1 MNKDK
6 LSNFG
11 YSFQCKLIASLFKDR
26 VFLLQIIDILDPSY
40 FESEANISIVQTIKD
55 YFHEYKSPP
64 TMEVMSVKIKE
75 IDNDM
80 LKTQVVEH
88 LKDSYKQLDA
98 PDLEFVKEQTIKFCK
113 NQVLKSAIMESVNLL
128 ARGEFEQIKMTIDEA
143 MKAGLER
150 AIGHEYIEDIDAR
163 YLESVRNTVTTGW
176 DVVDDVADGGLGKG
190 ELGVFVAPSGIGK
203 SWALVNVGAAAVKAG
218 LNVIH
223 YTLELN
229 EAYVGL
235 RYDAVLSGIQAQE
248 LKYHIDEVKEIVG
261 KLKGKL
267 IVKYYPTKGGTVN
280 TLASHIEKARMQ
292 GFDPDL
298 IIVDYADLLRGHGKE
313 VRHELGNIYEDL
325 RGLAGEQEIPC
336 WTASQANRS
345 ALSDDIIGAEKIA
358 ESYAKIMTADL
369 VISLS
374 RKIEDKL
381 ANTGRWHIIKNRFGQ
396 DGITFPSMMNA
407 SNGQIN
413 IHAPD
418 SLDGQDVQADMNNHS
433 EYLRKVLKSKYD
445 SENLTTTKES

>member
-1 MNKDK
+1 MREK
-6 LSNFG
+6 LSEYG
-11 YSFQCKLIASLFKDR
+11 YSFQCKLIATLFKDR
-26 VFLLQIIDILDPSY
+26 AFLQQIIDILEPSH
-40 FESEANISIVQTIKD
+40 FESEANITIVEIIRE
-55 YFHEYKSPP
+55 YFYEYKQAP
-64 TMEVMSVKIKE
+64 TIEVMSVKVKE
-75 IDNDM
+75 MTNDV
-80 LKTQVVEH
+80 LKTTIVEH

-113 NQVLKSAIMESVNLL
+113 NQLLKSAIMDSVELL
-128 ARGEFEQIKMTIDEA
+128 KRGEFDQIKIKIDEA

-150 AIGHEYIEDIDAR
+150 AIGHEYNEDIDAR
-163 YLESVRNTVTTGW
+163 YLDSVRNTVATGW
-176 DVVDDVADGGLGKG
+176 DVVDDIADGGLGKG

-203 SWALVNVGAAAVKAG
+203 SWALVNVGAAAAKAG

-248 LKYHIDEVKEIVG
+248 LKYHIEEVKDIVG

-267 IVKYYPTKGGTVN
+267 IVKCYPTKGATVN
-280 TLASHIEKARMQ
+280 TLASHIEKCRLQ

-298 IIVDYADLLRGHGKE
+298 VICDYADLLRGHGKE

-325 RGLAGEQEIPC
+325 RGLAGEHEVPV

-358 ESYAKIMTADL
+358 ESYAKIMTADF
-369 VISLS
+369 VVSLS

-381 ANTGRWHIIKNRFGQ
+381 ANTGRWHVIKNRFGQ
-396 DGITFPSMMNA
+396 DGITFPSKMNA
-407 SNGQIN
+407 SNGQID
-413 IHAPD
+413 IHTPD
-418 SLDGQDVQADMNNHS
+418 SLDGQDVQKDMDNHS
-433 EYLRKVLKSKYD
+433 EYLRKVLKSKY
-445 SENLTTTKES
+445 NKEA

>member
-26 VFLLQIIDILDPSY
+26 AFLQQIIDILDPSY
-40 FESEANISIVQTIKD
+40 FESEANISIVQNIKD
-55 YFHEYKSPP
+55 YFLEYKSPP

-80 LKTQVVEH
+80 LRTQVVEH

-128 ARGEFEQIKMTIDEA
+128 ARGEFEQIKMTIDAA
-143 MKAGLER
+143 MKAGIER
-150 AIGHEYIEDIDAR
+150 TMGHEYTVDIDER
-163 YLESVRNTVTTGW
+163 YLESVRNTVATGW
-176 DVVDDVADGGLGKG
+176 DVVDEIADGGLGKG
-190 ELGVFVAPSGIGK
+190 ELGVMVAPAGIGK

-235 RYDAVLSGIQAQE
+235 RYDAVMSGIQAQE

-280 TLASHIEKARMQ
+280 TLASHIEKCRMQ

-345 ALSDDIIGAEKIA
+345 ALSEDIIGAEKIA
-358 ESYAKIMTADL
+358 ESYSKIMTADL

-445 SENLTTTKES
+445 KES

>member
-6 LSNFG
+6 LSYG

-26 VFLLQIIDILDPSY
+26 VFIQQIIDILDPSY
-40 FESEANISIVQTIKD
+40 FESEANMTIVQAIKD
-55 YFHEYKSPP
+55 YFFEYKLPP
-64 TMEVMSVKIKE
+64 TMEVMSVKVKE
-75 IDNDM
+75 IENDM

-113 NQVLKSAIMESVNLL
+113 NQVLKSAIMESVDLL
-128 ARGEFEQIKMTIDEA
+128 ARGEYDQIKMRIDDA

-150 AIGHEYIEDIDAR
+150 AIGHEYIDHVDER
-163 YLESVRNTVTTGW
+163 YLESVRNTITTGW
-176 DVVDDVADGGLGKG
+176 EIIDDIADGGLGKG

-248 LKYHIDEVKEIVG
+248 LKYHIEEVKDIVG
-261 KLKGKL
+261 KLEGKL

-280 TLASHIEKARMQ
+280 TLASHIEKCRMQ

-298 IIVDYADLLRGHGKE
+298 VIVDYADLLRGHGKE

-325 RGLAGEQEIPC
+325 RGLAGEHEIPV

-396 DGITFPSMMNA
+396 DGITFPSKMNA
-407 SNGQIN
+407 SNGQID

-418 SLDGQDVQADMNNHS
+418 SLDGQDVQKDMDNHS
-433 EYLRKVLKSKYD
+433 EYLRKVLKSKY
-445 SENLTTTKES
+445 NKEA

>member
-1 MNKDK
+1 MQEK
-6 LSNFG
+6 FQYG
-11 YSFQCKLIASLFKDR
+11 YSFQTKLIACLFKDR
-26 VFLLQIIDILDPSY
+26 AFLQQIMDILDPVY
-40 FESEANISIVQTIKD
+40 FESEANITIVESIKD
-55 YFHEYKSPP
+55 YFQEYKQPP
-64 TMEVMSVKIKE
+64 TMEVMSVKVKE
-75 IDNDM
+75 LDNDM

-98 PDLEFVKEQTIKFCK
+98 PDLDFVKEQTIKFCK
-113 NQVLKSAIMESVNLL
+113 NQVLKSAIMESVQLL
-128 ARGEFEQIKMTIDEA
+128 ERGEYDQIKMTIDDA

-150 AIGHEYIEDIDAR
+150 AIGHEYIEEIDAR

-176 DVVDDVADGGLGKG
+176 DIIDDIADGGLGKG

-229 EAYVGL
+229 ESYVGL

-248 LKYHIDEVKEIVG
+248 LKYHIEEVKDIVG
-261 KLKGKL
+261 KLEGKL

-280 TLASHIEKARMQ
+280 TLASHIDKCRLQ

-325 RGLAGEQEIPC
+325 RGLAGEHEIPV

-358 ESYAKIMTADL
+358 ESYAKIMTADF
-369 VISLS
+369 VVSLS

-396 DGITFPSMMNA
+396 DGITFPSKMNA
-407 SNGQIN
+407 SNGQIE
-413 IHAPD
+413 IYAPN
-418 SLDGQDVQADMNNHS
+418 SLDGQDVQQDMDNHS
-433 EYLRKVLKSKYD
+433 EYLRKVLKQKY
-445 SENLTTTKES
+445 NKES

>member
-1 MNKDK
+1 MREK
-6 LSNFG
+6 LSEYG
-11 YSFQCKLIASLFKDR
+11 YSFQCKLIATLFKDR
-26 VFLLQIIDILDPSY
+26 AFLQQIIDILEPSH
-40 FESEANISIVQTIKD
+40 FESEANTTIVEIIRE
-55 YFHEYKSPP
+55 YFYEYKQAP
-64 TMEVMSVKIKE
+64 TIEVMSVKVKE
-75 IDNDM
+75 MTNDV
-80 LKTQVVEH
+80 LKTTVVEH

-113 NQVLKSAIMESVNLL
+113 NQLLKSAIMDSVELL
-128 ARGEFEQIKMTIDEA
+128 KRGEFEQIKVKIDEA

-150 AIGHEYIEDIDAR
+150 AIGHEYNDDIEER
-163 YLESVRNTVTTGW
+163 YQESVRNTVATGW
-176 DVVDDVADGGLGKG
+176 DVIDDIADGGLGKG

-218 LNVIH
+218 LKVIH

-229 EAYVGL
+229 ESYVGL

-248 LKYHIDEVKEIVG
+248 LKYHIEEVKNIVS
-261 KLKGKL
+261 KLDGKL

-280 TLASHIEKARMQ
+280 TLASHIEKCRLQ

-298 IIVDYADLLRGHGKE
+298 VIVDYADLLRGHGKE

-325 RGLAGEQEIPC
+325 RGLAGEHEIPV

-358 ESYAKIMTADL
+358 ESYAKIMTADF
-369 VISLS
+369 VVSLS

-381 ANTGRWHIIKNRFGQ
+381 ANTGRWHVIKNRFGQ
-396 DGITFPSMMNA
+396 DGITFPSKMNA
-407 SNGQIN
+407 SNGQII
-413 IHAPD
+413 IHTPD
-418 SLDGQDVQADMNNHS
+418 SLDGQDVQKDMDNHS
-433 EYLRKVLKSKYD
+433 EYLRKVLKSKY
-445 SENLTTTKES
+445 NKEA

>member
-1 MNKDK
+1 
-6 LSNFG
+6 
-11 YSFQCKLIASLFKDR
+11 
-26 VFLLQIIDILDPSY
+26 
-40 FESEANISIVQTIKD
+40 
-55 YFHEYKSPP
+55 
-64 TMEVMSVKIKE
+64 MEVMSVKVKDL
-75 IDNDM
+75 DNDM

-98 PDLEFVKEQTIKFCK
+98 PDLDFVKEQTIKFCK
-113 NQVLKSAIMESVNLL
+113 NQVLKSAIMESVQLL
-128 ARGEFEQIKMTIDEA
+128 ERGEYDQIKMTIDDA

-150 AIGHEYIEDIDAR
+150 AIGHEYIEEIDAR

-176 DVVDDVADGGLGKG
+176 DIIDDIADGGLGKG

-229 EAYVGL
+229 ESYVGL

-248 LKYHIDEVKEIVG
+248 LKYHIEEVKDIVG
-261 KLKGKL
+261 KLEGKL

-280 TLASHIEKARMQ
+280 TLASHIDKCRLH

-325 RGLAGEQEIPC
+325 RGLAGEHEIPV

-345 ALSDDIIGAEKIA
+345 ALSDDIIGAE
-358 ESYAKIMTADL
+358 
-369 VISLS
+369 
-374 RKIEDKL
+374 
-381 ANTGRWHIIKNRFGQ
+381 Q
-396 DGITFPSMMNA
+396 
-407 SNGQIN
+407 
-413 IHAPD
+413 
-418 SLDGQDVQADMNNHS
+418 
-433 EYLRKVLKSKYD
+433 
-445 SENLTTTKES
+445 

>member
-1 MNKDK
+1 MQEK
-6 LSNFG
+6 FQYG
-11 YSFQCKLIASLFKDR
+11 YSFQTKLIACLFKDR
-26 VFLLQIIDILDPSY
+26 AFLQQIMDILDPVY
-40 FESEANISIVQTIKD
+40 FESEANITIVDNIKE
-55 YFHEYKSPP
+55 YFQEYKQPP
-64 TMEVMSVKIKE
+64 TMEVMSVKVKE
-75 IDNDM
+75 LENDM
-80 LKTQVVEH
+80 LRTQVVEH

-98 PDLEFVKEQTIKFCK
+98 PDLDFVKEQTIKFCK
-113 NQVLKSAIMESVNLL
+113 NQVLKSAIMESVQLL
-128 ARGEFEQIKMTIDEA
+128 ERGEYEQIKMTIDDA

-150 AIGHEYIEDIDAR
+150 AIGHEYIEEIDQR

-176 DVVDDVADGGLGKG
+176 DIVDDIADGGLGKG

-229 EAYVGL
+229 ESYVGL

-248 LKYHIDEVKEIVG
+248 LKYHIEEVKDIVG

-280 TLASHIEKARMQ
+280 TLASHIEKCRLQ

-325 RGLAGEQEIPC
+325 RGLAGEHEIPV

-358 ESYAKIMTADL
+358 ESYAKIMTADF
-369 VISLS
+369 VVSLS

-396 DGITFPSMMNA
+396 DGITFPSKMNA
-407 SNGQIN
+407 SNGQIE
-413 IHAPD
+413 IYAPN
-418 SLDGQDVQADMNNHS
+418 SLDGQDVQQDMDNHS
-433 EYLRKVLKSKYD
+433 EYLRKVLKQKY
-445 SENLTTTKES
+445 NKES

>member
-1 MNKDK
+1 MSADK
-6 LSNFG
+6 LSKFG

-26 VFLLQIIDILDPSY
+26 IFLQQIIDILEPSY
-40 FESEANISIVQTIKD
+40 FESEANISIVQYIKD
-55 YFHEYKSPP
+55 YFFEYKQPP

-80 LKTQVVEH
+80 LQTQVVEH

-98 PDLEFVKEQTIKFCK
+98 PDLEFIKEQTIKFCK

-128 ARGEFEQIKMTIDEA
+128 ARGEYDQIKMTIDEA

-150 AIGHEYIEDIDAR
+150 AIGHEYIDHVDER

-176 DVVDDVADGGLGKG
+176 EVVDDIADGGLGKG

-248 LKYHIDEVKEIVG
+248 LKYHIEEVKDIVG

-280 TLASHIEKARMQ
+280 TLASHIEKCRMQ

-298 IIVDYADLLRGHGKE
+298 VIVDYADLLRGHGKE

-325 RGLAGEQEIPC
+325 RGLAGEHELPV

-396 DGITFPSMMNA
+396 DGITFPSKMNA
-407 SNGQIN
+407 SNGQID
-413 IHAPD
+413 IHTPD
-418 SLDGQDVQADMNNHS
+418 SLDGQDVQQDMDNHS
-433 EYLRKVLKSKYD
+433 EYLRKVLKQKY
-445 SENLTTTKES
+445 NKES

>member
-1 MNKDK
+1 MNKEK
-6 LSNFG
+6 FNYG

-26 VFLLQIIDILDPSY
+26 VFIQQIIDILDPSY
-40 FESEANISIVQTIKD
+40 FESEANITIVQAIKD
-55 YFHEYKSPP
+55 YFFEYKLPP
-64 TMEVMSVKIKE
+64 TMEVMSVKVKE
-75 IDNDM
+75 IENDM

-113 NQVLKSAIMESVNLL
+113 NQVLKSAIMESVDLL
-128 ARGEFEQIKMTIDEA
+128 ARGEYDQIKMRIDDA

-150 AIGHEYIEDIDAR
+150 AIGHEYIDHVEER
-163 YLESVRNTVTTGW
+163 YLESVRNTITTGW
-176 DVVDDVADGGLGKG
+176 EIVDDIADGGLGKG

-248 LKYHIDEVKEIVG
+248 LKYHIEEVKDIVG

-280 TLASHIEKARMQ
+280 TLASHIEKCRMQ

-298 IIVDYADLLRGHGKE
+298 VIVDYADLLRGHGKE

-325 RGLAGEQEIPC
+325 RGLAGEHEIPV

-396 DGITFPSMMNA
+396 DGITFPSKMNA
-407 SNGQIN
+407 SNGQID

-418 SLDGQDVQADMNNHS
+418 SLDGQDVQKDMDNHS
-433 EYLRKVLKSKYD
+433 EYLRKVLKQKY
-445 SENLTTTKES
+445 NKES

>member
-1 MNKDK
+1 MQEK
-6 LSNFG
+6 FQYG
-11 YSFQCKLIASLFKDR
+11 YRFQTKLIACLFKDR
-26 VFLLQIIDILDPSY
+26 AFLQQIMDILDPVY
-40 FESEANISIVQTIKD
+40 FESEANITIVESIKD
-55 YFHEYKSPP
+55 YFQEYKQPP
-64 TMEVMSVKIKE
+64 TMEVMSVKVKDL
-75 IDNDM
+75 DNDM

-98 PDLEFVKEQTIKFCK
+98 PDLDFVKEQTIKFCK
-113 NQVLKSAIMESVNLL
+113 NQVLKSAIMESVQLL
-128 ARGEFEQIKMTIDEA
+128 ERGEYDQIKMTIDDA

-150 AIGHEYIEDIDAR
+150 AIGHEYIEEIDAR

-176 DVVDDVADGGLGKG
+176 DIIDDIADGGFGTG
-190 ELGVFVAPSGIGK
+190 ELGVFVASYGIGK

-229 EAYVGL
+229 ESYVGL

-248 LKYHIDEVKEIVG
+248 LKYHIEEVKDIVG
-261 KLKGKL
+261 KLEGKL

-280 TLASHIEKARMQ
+280 TLASHIDKCRLQ

-325 RGLAGEQEIPC
+325 RGLAGEHEIPV

-358 ESYAKIMTADL
+358 ESYAKIMTADF
-369 VISLS
+369 VVSLS

-396 DGITFPSMMNA
+396 DGITFPSKMNA
-407 SNGQIN
+407 SNGQIE
-413 IHAPD
+413 IYAPN
-418 SLDGQDVQADMNNHS
+418 SLDGQDVQQDMDNHS
-433 EYLRKVLKSKYD
+433 EYLRKVLKQKY
-445 SENLTTTKES
+445 NKES

>member
-1 MNKDK
+1 MQEK
-6 LSNFG
+6 FQYG
-11 YSFQCKLIASLFKDR
+11 YSFQTKLIACLFKDR
-26 VFLLQIIDILDPSY
+26 AFLQQIMDILDPVY
-40 FESEANISIVQTIKD
+40 FESEANITIVESIKD
-55 YFHEYKSPP
+55 YFQEYKQPP
-64 TMEVMSVKIKE
+64 TMEVMSVKVKDL
-75 IDNDM
+75 DNDM

-98 PDLEFVKEQTIKFCK
+98 PDLDFVKEQTIKFCK
-113 NQVLKSAIMESVNLL
+113 NQVLKSAIMESVQLL
-128 ARGEFEQIKMTIDEA
+128 ERGEYDQIKMTIDDA

-150 AIGHEYIEDIDAR
+150 AIGHEYIEEIDAR

-176 DVVDDVADGGLGKG
+176 DIVDDIADGGLGKG

-229 EAYVGL
+229 ESYVGL

-248 LKYHIDEVKEIVG
+248 LKYHIEEVKDIVG
-261 KLKGKL
+261 KLEGKL

-280 TLASHIEKARMQ
+280 TLASHIDKCRLQ

-325 RGLAGEQEIPC
+325 RGLAGEHEIPV

-358 ESYAKIMTADL
+358 ESYAKIMTADF
-369 VISLS
+369 VVSLS

-396 DGITFPSMMNA
+396 DGITFPSKMNA
-407 SNGQIN
+407 SNGQIE
-413 IHAPD
+413 IYAPN
-418 SLDGQDVQADMNNHS
+418 SLDGQDVQQDMDNHS
-433 EYLRKVLKSKYD
+433 EYLRKVLKQKY
-445 SENLTTTKES
+445 NKES

>member
-1 MNKDK
+1 MNKEK
-6 LSNFG
+6 FNYG

-26 VFLLQIIDILDPSY
+26 VFIQQIIDILDPSY
-40 FESEANISIVQTIKD
+40 FESEANITIVQAIKD
-55 YFHEYKSPP
+55 YFFEYKLPP
-64 TMEVMSVKIKE
+64 TMEVMSVKVKE
-75 IDNDM
+75 IENDM

-113 NQVLKSAIMESVNLL
+113 NQVLKSAIMESVDLL
-128 ARGEFEQIKMTIDEA
+128 ARGEYDQIKMRIDDA

-150 AIGHEYIEDIDAR
+150 AIGHEYIDHVEER
-163 YLESVRNTVTTGW
+163 YLESVRNTITTGW
-176 DVVDDVADGGLGKG
+176 EIVDDIADGGLGKG

-248 LKYHIDEVKEIVG
+248 LKYHIEEVKDIVG

-280 TLASHIEKARMQ
+280 TLASHIEKCRMQ

-298 IIVDYADLLRGHGKE
+298 VIVDYADLLRGHGKE
-313 VRHELGNIYEDL
+313 ARHELGNIYEDL
-325 RGLAGEQEIPC
+325 RGLAGEHEIPV

-396 DGITFPSMMNA
+396 DGITFPSKMNA
-407 SNGQIN
+407 SNGQID

-418 SLDGQDVQADMNNHS
+418 SLDGQDVQKDMDNHS
-433 EYLRKVLKSKYD
+433 EYLRKVLKQKY
-445 SENLTTTKES
+445 NKES

>member
-1 MNKDK
+1 MQEK
-6 LSNFG
+6 FQYG
-11 YSFQCKLIASLFKDR
+11 YSFQTKLIACLFKDR
-26 VFLLQIIDILDPSY
+26 AFLQQIMDILDPVY
-40 FESEANISIVQTIKD
+40 FESEANITIVDNIKE
-55 YFHEYKSPP
+55 YFQEYKQPP
-64 TMEVMSVKIKE
+64 TMEVMSVKVKE
-75 IDNDM
+75 LENDM
-80 LKTQVVEH
+80 LRTQVVEH

-98 PDLEFVKEQTIKFCK
+98 PDLDFVKEQTIKFCK
-113 NQVLKSAIMESVNLL
+113 NQVLKSAIMESVQLL
-128 ARGEFEQIKMTIDEA
+128 ERGEYEQIKMTIDDA

-150 AIGHEYIEDIDAR
+150 AIGHEYIEEIDQR

-176 DVVDDVADGGLGKG
+176 DIVDDIADGGLGKG

-229 EAYVGL
+229 ESYVGL

-248 LKYHIDEVKEIVG
+248 LKYHIEEVKDIVG
-261 KLKGKL
+261 KLEGKL

-280 TLASHIEKARMQ
+280 TLASHIEKCRLQ

-325 RGLAGEQEIPC
+325 RGLAGEHEIPV

-358 ESYAKIMTADL
+358 ESYAKIMTADF
-369 VISLS
+369 VVSLS

-396 DGITFPSMMNA
+396 DGITFPSKMNA
-407 SNGQIN
+407 SNGQIE
-413 IHAPD
+413 IYAPN
-418 SLDGQDVQADMNNHS
+418 SLDGQDVQQDMDNHS
-433 EYLRKVLKSKYD
+433 EYLRKVLKQKY
-445 SENLTTTKES
+445 NKES

>member
-26 VFLLQIIDILDPSY
+26 AFLQQIIDILDPSY
-40 FESEANISIVQTIKD
+40 FESEANISIVQNIKD
-55 YFHEYKSPP
+55 YFLEYKSPP

-80 LKTQVVEH
+80 LRTQVVEH

-128 ARGEFEQIKMTIDEA
+128 ARGEFEQIKMTIDAA
-143 MKAGLER
+143 MKAGIER
-150 AIGHEYIEDIDAR
+150 TMGHEYTVDIDER
-163 YLESVRNTVTTGW
+163 YLESVRNTVATGW
-176 DVVDDVADGGLGKG
+176 DVVDEIADGGLGKG
-190 ELGVFVAPSGIGK
+190 ELGVMVAPAGIGK

-235 RYDAVLSGIQAQE
+235 RYDAVMSGIQAQE

-280 TLASHIEKARMQ
+280 TLASHIEKCRMQ

-325 RGLAGEQEIPC
+325 TGLAGEQEIPC
-336 WTASQANRS
+336 WTNR
-345 ALSDDIIGAEKIA
+345 
-358 ESYAKIMTADL
+358 
-369 VISLS
+369 
-374 RKIEDKL
+374 R
-381 ANTGRWHIIKNRFGQ
+381 
-396 DGITFPSMMNA
+396 
-407 SNGQIN
+407 
-413 IHAPD
+413 
-418 SLDGQDVQADMNNHS
+418 
-433 EYLRKVLKSKYD
+433 
-445 SENLTTTKES
+445 

>member
-1 MNKDK
+1 MQEK
-6 LSNFG
+6 FQYG
-11 YSFQCKLIASLFKDR
+11 YSFQTKLIACLFKDR
-26 VFLLQIIDILDPSY
+26 AFLQQIMDILDPVY
-40 FESEANISIVQTIKD
+40 FESEANITIVESIKD
-55 YFHEYKSPP
+55 YFQEYKQPP
-64 TMEVMSVKIKE
+64 TMEVMSVKVKDL
-75 IDNDM
+75 DNDM
-80 LKTQVVEH
+80 LRTQVVEH

-98 PDLEFVKEQTIKFCK
+98 PDLDFVKEQTIKFCK
-113 NQVLKSAIMESVNLL
+113 NQVLKSAIMESVQLL
-128 ARGEFEQIKMTIDEA
+128 ERGEYEQIKMTIDDA

-150 AIGHEYIEDIDAR
+150 AIGHEYIEEIDQR

-176 DVVDDVADGGLGKG
+176 DIVDDIADGGLGKG

-229 EAYVGL
+229 ESYVGL

-248 LKYHIDEVKEIVG
+248 LKYHIEEVKDIVG

-280 TLASHIEKARMQ
+280 TLASHIEKCRLQ

-325 RGLAGEQEIPC
+325 RGLAGEHEIPV

-358 ESYAKIMTADL
+358 ESYAKIMTADF
-369 VISLS
+369 VVSLS

-396 DGITFPSMMNA
+396 DGITFPSKMNA
-407 SNGQIN
+407 SNGQIE
-413 IHAPD
+413 IYAPN
-418 SLDGQDVQADMNNHS
+418 SLDGQDVQQDMDNHS
-433 EYLRKVLKSKYD
+433 EYLRKVLKQKY
-445 SENLTTTKES
+445 NKES

>member
-1 MNKDK
+1 MREK
-6 LSNFG
+6 LSEYG
-11 YSFQCKLIASLFKDR
+11 YSFQCKLIATLFKDR
-26 VFLLQIIDILDPSY
+26 AFLQQIIDILEPTH
-40 FESEANISIVQTIKD
+40 FESEANIAIVEMIREYFYTYKQAPTI
-55 YFHEYKSPP
+55 
-64 TMEVMSVKIKE
+64 EVMSIKVKE
-75 IDNDM
+75 ITNDV
-80 LKTQVVEH
+80 LRTTIITH

-113 NQVLKSAIMESVNLL
+113 NQLLKAAIMESVELL
-128 ARGEFEQIKMTIDEA
+128 KRGEFDQIKLKIDEA

-150 AIGHEYIEDIDAR
+150 SIGHDYKDEIDDR
-163 YLESVRNTVTTGW
+163 YLESVRNTVATGW
-176 DVVDDVADGGLGKG
+176 PVIDDIADGGLGKG
-190 ELGVFVAPSGIGK
+190 ELGVMVAPSGIGK
-203 SWALVNVGAAAVKAG
+203 SWALVNVGAAAIKAG

-235 RYDAVLSGIQAQE
+235 RYDAVMSGIQAQE
-248 LKYHIDEVKEIVG
+248 LKYNIDEVKTIVG
-261 KLKGKL
+261 KLPGKL
-267 IVKYYPTKGGTVN
+267 IVKYYPTKGATVN
-280 TLASHIEKARMQ
+280 SLASHLEKCRMQ
-292 GFDPDL
+292 GFQPDL
-298 IIVDYADLLRGHGKE
+298 IICDYADLLRGHGKE

-325 RGLAGEQEIPC
+325 RGLAGEHEIPV

-345 ALSDDIIGAEKIA
+345 SLSDDIIGAEKIA

-396 DGITFPSMMNA
+396 DGITFPSKMNA
-407 SNGQIN
+407 SNGQID

-418 SLDGQDVQADMNNHS
+418 SLDGQDVQKDMDNHS
-433 EYLRKVLKSKYD
+433 EYLRKVLQSKY
-445 SENLTTTKES
+445 NKGA

>member
-1 MNKDK
+1 MNKEK
-6 LSNFG
+6 FNYG

-26 VFLLQIIDILDPSY
+26 VFIQQIIDILDPSY
-40 FESEANISIVQTIKD
+40 FESEANITIVQAIKD
-55 YFHEYKSPP
+55 YFFEYKLPP
-64 TMEVMSVKIKE
+64 TMEVMSVKVKE
-75 IDNDM
+75 IENDM

-113 NQVLKSAIMESVNLL
+113 NQVLKSAIMESVDLL
-128 ARGEFEQIKMTIDEA
+128 ARGEYDQIKMRIDDA

-150 AIGHEYIEDIDAR
+150 AIGHEYIDHVEER
-163 YLESVRNTVTTGW
+163 YLESVRNTITTGW
-176 DVVDDVADGGLGKG
+176 EIVDDIADGGLGKG

-248 LKYHIDEVKEIVG
+248 LKYHIEEVKDIVG

-280 TLASHIEKARMQ
+280 TLASHIEKCRMQ

-298 IIVDYADLLRGHGKE
+298 VIVDYADLLRGHGKE

-325 RGLAGEQEIPC
+325 RGLAGEHEIPV

-396 DGITFPSMMNA
+396 DGITFPSKMNA
-407 SNGQIN
+407 SNGQIE
-413 IHAPD
+413 IYAPN
-418 SLDGQDVQADMNNHS
+418 SLDGQDVQQDMDNHS
-433 EYLRKVLKSKYD
+433 EYLRKVLKQKY
-445 SENLTTTKES
+445 NKES

>member
-1 MNKDK
+1 MKVNK
-6 LSNFG
+6 LSDFG
-11 YSFQCKLIASLFKDR
+11 YSFQIKLISALFKDK
-26 VFLLQIIDILDPSY
+26 VFLQQIIDILDSNY
-40 FESEANISIVQTIKD
+40 FDSEANIVILDMIKD
-55 YFHEYKSPP
+55 YFSEYKNAP
-64 TMEVMSVKIKE
+64 TLEAMKIKIVE
-75 IDNDM
+75 MDNDL
-80 LKTQVVEH
+80 LKKTIAENI
-88 LKDSYKQLDA
+88 KAAFASLDA
-98 PDLEFVKEQTIKFCK
+98 EDLDFVKEKALEFCK
-113 NQVLKSAIMESVNLL
+113 NQEIKKAIVNSVELLNNGDYES
-128 ARGEFEQIKMTIDEA
+128 IKALVDNA
-143 MKAGLER
+143 LKAGLER
-150 AIGHEYIEDIDAR
+150 NVGHEYKTSVDER
-163 YLESVRNTVTTGW
+163 YLESVRNTVKTQW
-176 DVVDDVADGGLGKG
+176 EAIDDIADGGLGKG

-229 EAYVGL
+229 ESYVGL

-248 LKYHIDEVKEIVG
+248 LKYHIEEVKDIVG

-280 TLASHIEKARMQ
+280 TLASHIEKCRLQ

-325 RGLAGEQEIPC
+325 RGLAGEHEIPV

-358 ESYAKIMTADL
+358 ESYAKIMTADF
-369 VISLS
+369 VVSLS

-396 DGITFPSMMNA
+396 DGITFPSKMNA
-407 SNGQIN
+407 SNGQIE
-413 IHAPD
+413 IYAPN
-418 SLDGQDVQADMNNHS
+418 SLDGQDVQQDMDNHS
-433 EYLRKVLKSKYD
+433 EYLRKVLKQKY
-445 SENLTTTKES
+445 NKES

>member
-1 MNKDK
+1 MREK
-6 LSNFG
+6 LSEYG
-11 YSFQCKLIASLFKDR
+11 YSFQCKLIATLFKDR
-26 VFLLQIIDILDPSY
+26 AFLQQIIDILEPSH
-40 FESEANISIVQTIKD
+40 FESEANIAIVEIIREYFYTYKQAPTI
-55 YFHEYKSPP
+55 
-64 TMEVMSVKIKE
+64 EVMSIKVKE
-75 IDNDM
+75 ITNDV
-80 LKTQVVEH
+80 LQTTIITH

-113 NQVLKSAIMESVNLL
+113 NQLLKAAIMDSVELL
-128 ARGEFEQIKMTIDEA
+128 KRGEFDQIKLKIDEA

-150 AIGHEYIEDIDAR
+150 SIGHDYKDEIDER
-163 YLESVRNTVTTGW
+163 YKESVRNTVATGW
-176 DVVDDVADGGLGKG
+176 DVIDDIADGGLGKG
-190 ELGVFVAPSGIGK
+190 ELGVMVAPSGIGK
-203 SWALVNVGAAAVKAG
+203 SWALVNCGAAAVKAG

-235 RYDAVLSGIQAQE
+235 RYDAVMSGIQAQE
-248 LKYHIDEVKEIVG
+248 LKYHIDDVKNLVG
-261 KLKGKL
+261 KLPGKL
-267 IVKYYPTKGGTVN
+267 IVKYYPTKGATVN
-280 TLASHIEKARMQ
+280 SLASHLEKCRMQ

-298 IIVDYADLLRGHGKE
+298 IICDYADLLRGHGKE

-325 RGLAGEQEIPC
+325 RGLAGEHEIPV

-345 ALSDDIIGAEKIA
+345 SLSDDIIGAEKIA

-407 SNGQIN
+407 SNGQID

-418 SLDGQDVQADMNNHS
+418 SLDGQDVQKDMDNHS
-433 EYLRKVLKSKYD
+433 EYLRKVLQSKYK
-445 SENLTTTKES
+445 KEA

>member
-1 MNKDK
+1 MQEK
-6 LSNFG
+6 FQYG
-11 YSFQCKLIASLFKDR
+11 YSFQTKLIACLFKDR
-26 VFLLQIIDILDPSY
+26 AFLQQIMDILDPVY
-40 FESEANISIVQTIKD
+40 FESEANITIVESIKD
-55 YFHEYKSPP
+55 YFQEYKQPP
-64 TMEVMSVKIKE
+64 TMEVMSVKVKDL
-75 IDNDM
+75 DNDM

-98 PDLEFVKEQTIKFCK
+98 PDLDFVKEQTIKFCK
-113 NQVLKSAIMESVNLL
+113 NQVLKSAIMESVQLL
-128 ARGEFEQIKMTIDEA
+128 ERGEYDQIKMTIDDA

-150 AIGHEYIEDIDAR
+150 AIGHEYIEEIDAR

-176 DVVDDVADGGLGKG
+176 DIIDDIADGGLGKG

-229 EAYVGL
+229 ESYVGL

-248 LKYHIDEVKEIVG
+248 LKYHIEEVKDIVG
-261 KLKGKL
+261 KLEGKL

-280 TLASHIEKARMQ
+280 TLASHIEKCRMQ

-298 IIVDYADLLRGHGKE
+298 VIVDYADLLRGHGKE

-325 RGLAGEQEIPC
+325 RGLAGEHELPV

-396 DGITFPSMMNA
+396 DGITFPSKMNA
-407 SNGQIN
+407 SNGQID
-413 IHAPD
+413 IHTPD
-418 SLDGQDVQADMNNHS
+418 SLDGQDVQQDMDN
-433 EYLRKVLKSKYD
+433 RKVLKQKY
-445 SENLTTTKES
+445 NKES

>member
-1 MNKDK
+1 MQEK
-6 LSNFG
+6 FQYG
-11 YSFQCKLIASLFKDR
+11 YSFQTKLIACLFKDR
-26 VFLLQIIDILDPSY
+26 AFLQQIMDILDPVY
-40 FESEANISIVQTIKD
+40 FESEANITIVESIKD
-55 YFHEYKSPP
+55 YFQEYKQPP
-64 TMEVMSVKIKE
+64 TMEVMSVKVKDL
-75 IDNDM
+75 DNDM

-98 PDLEFVKEQTIKFCK
+98 PDLDFVKEQTIKFCK
-113 NQVLKSAIMESVNLL
+113 NQVLKSAIMESVQLL
-128 ARGEFEQIKMTIDEA
+128 ERGEYDQIKMTIDDA

-150 AIGHEYIEDIDAR
+150 AIGHEYIEEIDAR

-176 DVVDDVADGGLGKG
+176 DIIDDIADGGLGKG

-229 EAYVGL
+229 ESYVGL

-248 LKYHIDEVKEIVG
+248 LKYHIEEVKDIVG
-261 KLKGKL
+261 KLEGKL

-280 TLASHIEKARMQ
+280 TLASHIDKCRLQ

-325 RGLAGEQEIPC
+325 RGLAGEHEIPV

-358 ESYAKIMTADL
+358 ESYAKIMTADF
-369 VISLS
+369 VVSLS

-396 DGITFPSMMNA
+396 DGITFPSKMNA
-407 SNGQIN
+407 SNGQIE
-413 IHAPD
+413 IYAPN
-418 SLDGQDVQADMNNHS
+418 SLDGQDVQQDMDNHS
-433 EYLRKVLKSKYD
+433 EYLRKVLKQKY
-445 SENLTTTKES
+445 NKES

>member
-26 VFLLQIIDILDPSY
+26 AFLQQIIDILDPSY
-40 FESEANISIVQTIKD
+40 FESEANISIVQNIKD
-55 YFHEYKSPP
+55 YFLEYKSPP

-80 LKTQVVEH
+80 LRTQVVEH

-128 ARGEFEQIKMTIDEA
+128 ARGEFEQIKMTIDAA
-143 MKAGLER
+143 MKAGIER
-150 AIGHEYIEDIDAR
+150 TMGHEYTVDIDER
-163 YLESVRNTVTTGW
+163 YLESVRNTVATGW
-176 DVVDDVADGGLGKG
+176 DVVDEIADGGLGKG
-190 ELGVFVAPSGIGK
+190 ELGVMVAPAGIGK

-235 RYDAVLSGIQAQE
+235 RYDAVMSGIQAQE

-280 TLASHIEKARMQ
+280 TLASHIEKCRMQ

-345 ALSDDIIGAEKIA
+345 ALSEDIIGAEKIA
-358 ESYAKIMTADL
+358 ESYSKIMTADL

-396 DGITFPSMMNA
+396 DGITFPSMLNA

-433 EYLRKVLKSKYD
+433 EYLRKVLKSKYETQ
-445 SENLTTTKES
+445 S

>member
-1 MNKDK
+1 MQENK
-6 LSNFG
+6 FQYG
-11 YSFQCKLIASLFKDR
+11 YSFQTKLIACLFKDR
-26 VFLLQIIDILDPSY
+26 VFLQQIMDILEPSY
-40 FESEANISIVQTIKD
+40 FESEANICIVENIRS
-55 YFHEYKSPP
+55 YFIEYKQPP
-64 TMEVMSVKIKE
+64 TMEVMSVKVKE

-80 LKTQVVEH
+80 LQTQVVEH

-98 PDLEFVKEQTIKFCK
+98 PDLEFVKEQSIKFCK
-113 NQVLKSAIMESVNLL
+113 NQVLKSAIMESVQLL
-128 ARGEFEQIKMTIDEA
+128 ERGEFEQIKMTIDEA

-150 AIGHEYIEDIDAR
+150 AIGHEYIEHVDER
-163 YLESVRNTVTTGW
+163 YLESVRNTVGTGW
-176 DVVDDVADGGLGKG
+176 DIIDDIADGGLGKG
-190 ELGVFVAPSGIGK
+190 ELGVMVAPSGIGK

-248 LKYHIDEVKEIVG
+248 LKYHIEEVKEIVG
-261 KLKGKL
+261 KLKGNL

-280 TLASHIEKARMQ
+280 TLASHIEKCRMQ

-396 DGITFPSMMNA
+396 DGITFPSIMNA
-407 SNGQIN
+407 SNGQIE
-413 IHAPD
+413 IHAPN
-418 SLDGQDVQADMNNHS
+418 SLDGQDIQQDMDNHS
-433 EYLRKVLKSKYD
+433 EYLRKVLKQKY
-445 SENLTTTKES
+445 NKES

>member
-1 MNKDK
+1 
-6 LSNFG
+6 
-11 YSFQCKLIASLFKDR
+11 
-26 VFLLQIIDILDPSY
+26 
-40 FESEANISIVQTIKD
+40 
-55 YFHEYKSPP
+55 
-64 TMEVMSVKIKE
+64 
-75 IDNDM
+75 
-80 LKTQVVEH
+80 
-88 LKDSYKQLDA
+88 
-98 PDLEFVKEQTIKFCK
+98 
-113 NQVLKSAIMESVNLL
+113 MESVDLL
-128 ARGEFEQIKMTIDEA
+128 ARGEYDQIKMRIDDA

-150 AIGHEYIEDIDAR
+150 AIGHEYIDHVEER
-163 YLESVRNTVTTGW
+163 YLESVRNTITTGW
-176 DVVDDVADGGLGKG
+176 EIVDDIADGGLGKG

-248 LKYHIDEVKEIVG
+248 LKYHIEEVKDIVG

-280 TLASHIEKARMQ
+280 TLASHIEKCRMQ

-298 IIVDYADLLRGHGKE
+298 VIVDYADLLRGHGKE

-325 RGLAGEQEIPC
+325 RGLAGEHEIPV

-396 DGITFPSMMNA
+396 DGITFPSKMNA
-407 SNGQIN
+407 SNGQID

-418 SLDGQDVQADMNNHS
+418 SLDGQDVQKDMDNHS
-433 EYLRKVLKSKYD
+433 EYLRKVLKSKY
-445 SENLTTTKES
+445 NKEA

>member
-1 MNKDK
+1 MQEK
-6 LSNFG
+6 FQYG
-11 YSFQCKLIASLFKDR
+11 YSFQTKLIACLFKDR
-26 VFLLQIIDILDPSY
+26 AFLQQIMDILDPVY
-40 FESEANISIVQTIKD
+40 FESEANIPMVESIKD
-55 YFHEYKSPP
+55 YFQEYKQPP
-64 TMEVMSVKIKE
+64 TMEVMSVKVKDL
-75 IDNDM
+75 DNDM

-98 PDLEFVKEQTIKFCK
+98 PDLDFVKEQTIKFCK
-113 NQVLKSAIMESVNLL
+113 NQVLKSAIMESVQLL
-128 ARGEFEQIKMTIDEA
+128 ERGEYDQIKMTIDDA

-150 AIGHEYIEDIDAR
+150 AIGHEYIEEIDAR

-176 DVVDDVADGGLGKG
+176 DIIDDIADGGLGKG

-229 EAYVGL
+229 ESYVGL

-248 LKYHIDEVKEIVG
+248 LKYHIEEVKDIVG
-261 KLKGKL
+261 KLEGKL

-280 TLASHIEKARMQ
+280 TLASHIDKCRLQ

-325 RGLAGEQEIPC
+325 RGLAGEHEIPV

-358 ESYAKIMTADL
+358 ESYAKIMTADF
-369 VISLS
+369 VVSLS

-396 DGITFPSMMNA
+396 DGITFPSKMNA
-407 SNGQIN
+407 SNGQIE
-413 IHAPD
+413 IYAPN
-418 SLDGQDVQADMNNHS
+418 SLDGQDVQQDMDNHS
-433 EYLRKVLKSKYD
+433 EYLRKVLKQKY
-445 SENLTTTKES
+445 NKES